1 MFLNEFA
8 FRTGIAAIGFRN
20 QPILYPLRG
29 PVGTWA
35 RGCPWARGPEG
46 PKIVMEGE
54 GGRQR
59 TQIRHLPGNP
69 PFA

>member
-35 RGCPWARGPEG
+35 RGPEG
-46 PKIVMEGE
+46 P
-54 GGRQR
+54 RAR
-59 TQIRHLPGNP
+59 RL
-69 PFA
+69 